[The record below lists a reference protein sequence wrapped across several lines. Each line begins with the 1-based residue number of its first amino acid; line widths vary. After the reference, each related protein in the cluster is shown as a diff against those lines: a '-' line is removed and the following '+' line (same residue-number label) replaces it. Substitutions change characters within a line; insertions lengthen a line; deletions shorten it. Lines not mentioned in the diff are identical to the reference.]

1 MERAR
6 SIGLPSHSIDKV
18 VIALSRFSLLMVLL
32 PKNWP
37 PSSLNKPMLGKP
49 WHRLLTRASMVGSA
63 MISLGGTG
71 SDSSPSSASVG
82 FFEVLGLV
90 IRLVATQLA
99 LSFSAYMVRCCR

>member
-6 SIGLPSHSIDKV
+6 SIGLPSHSVDKV

-49 WHRLLTRASMVGSA
+49 WHKLLTRASMVGSA
-63 MISLGGTG
+63 MINLGGTG
-71 SDSSPSSASVG
+71 SDSSPPSASAR
-82 FFEVLGLV
+82 FFEILGLAMM
-90 IRLVATQLA
+90 LVAA
-99 LSFSAYMVRCCR
+99 R

>member
-1 MERAR
+1 MERAL

-49 WHRLLTRASMVGSA
+49 WHRLLTRASIVGSA

-71 SDSSPSSASVG
+71 SDSSPSFDSARSV
-82 FFEVLGLV
+82 EVLGLAMM
-90 IRLVATQLA
+90 LVAA
-99 LSFSAYMVRCCR
+99 R